1 MSNPNEGLSLIAL
14 AGNPNTGKTS
24 LFNRLTDTHERVGNY
39 PGITV
44 DRHTG
49 HFELPEAGMVEVLD
63 IPGNYSLSARSAE
76 EQIAIGALSGLP
88 PYPVPDVVVLV
99 VDATQLTRN
108 LYLALQVIELEQP
121 AVVALNMVDMLDG
134 EGREVDPQ
142 ALEKALGVPV
152 IATNAR
158 DGKGLDQLK
167 AAIDRILA
175 QPKKGTPGARW
186 AHEDPLL
193 QADLQ
198 AIHRALPES
207 WKDGRTD
214 REGALAAWAL
224 LSLGDDDEL
233 QRVPDELRA
242 AVAHRRRLAAGSGR
256 DIDEQLIAARYEW
269 IDRHVAAAT
278 RNPTRASAW
287 SERADAFLLHPV
299 VGFAALI
306 LIMGFLFQTLF
317 TWSEPLINWIDGG
330 FGSASAWIMTAM
342 PESALRSFFTEGLIA
357 GTGAVLVFLP
367 QIMLLFGLLG
377 LMEDSGYMSRVAFLM
392 DRIMRMVGLHGRA
405 FIPMLSGYACAI
417 PAVMATRTM
426 ERRRDR
432 LLTMMVVP
440 LMSCAARLPVYT
452 LVIGALFPADEGTG
466 WIDVQ
471 GLLLVGMYLFSTVIA
486 LIAAGVLS
494 RTLIQGPSVPL
505 ILELPPYRLPQARV
519 VGRMVFQKGKVFIT
533 EAGTVILACTVALW
547 LLSDYP
553 GLSAARAQ
561 PLDARLAALE
571 ETEPDPA
578 TRAVAAREIQRER
591 GALQREYSWAGQ
603 LGRTIEPAIAPL
615 GFDWKIGVGLIG
627 SLAAREVFVATMAVV
642 YGAGAEGEGA
652 TVSTLRRKMRE
663 EKRSDGEPVYT
674 PLVGL
679 SLLVFFALACQCL
692 STVAVVKRETGTW
705 RWPLF
710 MLGYMTVLAWAAS
723 FAVYQGGMALG
734 YH

>member
-1 MSNPNEGLSLIAL
+1 MSNPNEGSILIAL

-24 LFNRLTDTHERVGNY
+24 LFNRLTNTHQRVGNY

-44 DRHTG
+44 DRHIG
-49 HFELPEAGMVEVLD
+49 NFELPEAGQVEVLD

-88 PYPVPDVVVLV
+88 PYPAPDVVVLV
-99 VDATQLTRN
+99 VDASQLARN

-134 EGREVDPQ
+134 EGREVSPH
-142 ALEKALGVPV
+142 ALEQALGVPV
-152 IATNAR
+152 VATNAR
-158 DGKGLDQLK
+158 EGSGLEDLK
-167 AAIDRILA
+167 AALDSVLA

-193 QADLQ
+193 QADLL
-198 AIHRALPES
+198 AVHRALPES
-207 WKDGRTD
+207 WKDGRAH
-214 REGALAAWAL
+214 REEAFAAWAL

-233 QRVPDELRA
+233 QRVPDDLRA

-256 DIDEQLIAARYEW
+256 DIDEQLVAARYEW
-269 IDRHVAAAT
+269 IDKHVAAAT
-278 RNPTRASAW
+278 RHASRSSAW
-287 SERADAFLLHPV
+287 SERADALLLHPV

-317 TWSEPLINWIDGG
+317 SWSGPLIDWIDGG
-330 FGSASAWIMTAM
+330 LGGLSAWIVTAM
-342 PESALRSFFTEGLIA
+342 PESALRSFLTEGLIA
-357 GTGAVLVFLP
+357 GTGSVLVFLP

-452 LVIGALFPADEGTG
+452 LVIGALFPTGDGTG

-486 LIAAGVLS
+486 LVAAGVLS

-519 VGRMVFQKGKVFIT
+519 VGRMVIQKGMVFVT
-533 EAGTVILACTVALW
+533 EAGTVILACTVGLW

-553 GLSAARAQ
+553 GLSDAQAQ
-561 PLDARLAALE
+561 PLDARLVVLE
-571 ETEPDPA
+571 QTEPDQA
-578 TRAVAAREIQRER
+578 ARAVAEREIQRER
-591 GALQREYSWAGQ
+591 GALQREHSWAGK

-642 YGAGAEGEGA
+642 YGAGGEGEGA
-652 TVSTLRRKMRE
+652 AVSTLRKRMRE
-663 EKRSDGEPVYT
+663 ERRSDGNPVYT

-710 MLGYMTVLAWAAS
+710 MLGYMTVLAWVAS
-723 FAVYQGGMALG
+723 FAVYQGGIALG
-734 YH
+734 FH

>member
-1 MSNPNEGLSLIAL
+1 MSNPATSPILIAL

-24 LFNRLTDTHERVGNY
+24 LFNRLTKSDQRVGNY

-44 DRHTG
+44 DRHSG
-49 HFELPEAGMVEVLD
+49 HVVLPKAGTVEVLD

-88 PYPVPDVVVLV
+88 PYPAPDVVVLV
-99 VDATQLTRN
+99 VDATQLSRN
-108 LYLALQVIELEQP
+108 LYLALQVIELGQP

-134 EGREVDPQ
+134 GGREVDVR
-142 ALEKALGVPV
+142 ALEHALGVPV
-152 IATNAR
+152 VATNAR
-158 DGKGLDQLK
+158 AGSGLEELK
-167 AAIDRILA
+167 VAIDGVLA
-175 QPKKGTPGARW
+175 QPATGTPGARW

-198 AIHRALPES
+198 AIHKALPET
-207 WKDGRTD
+207 WKDGRPQ
-214 REGALAAWAL
+214 REEAFAAWAL

-233 QRVPDELRA
+233 QRVPEDLRT

-256 DIDEQLIAARYEW
+256 DIDEQLISSRYEW
-269 IDRHVAAAT
+269 IDKHVAAST
-278 RNPTRASAW
+278 RKASRASVL
-287 SERADAFLLHPV
+287 SERMDAFLLHPV
-299 VGFAALI
+299 TGFAALI

-317 TWSEPLINWIDGG
+317 TWSGPLIDWVDGG
-330 FGSASAWIMTAM
+330 FGQVGSWIMTVL
-342 PESALRSFFTEGLIA
+342 PDGPLRSFLTEGLIA

-377 LMEDSGYMSRVAFLM
+377 LLEDSGYMSRVAFLM
-392 DRIMRMVGLHGRA
+392 DRIMRAVGLHGRA

-452 LVIGALFPADEGTG
+452 LVIGALFPVGDGTA

-471 GLLLVGMYLFSTVIA
+471 GLLLVGMYLFSTIIA
-486 LIAAGVLS
+486 LVAAGVLS
-494 RTLIQGPSVPL
+494 RTLIRGPSVPL
-505 ILELPPYRLPQARV
+505 ILELPPYRVPHARV
-519 VGRMVFQKGKVFIT
+519 VVRMAFQKGKVFVT

-553 GLSAARAQ
+553 ALNKERAA
-561 PLDARLAALE
+561 PLDSRLAALE
-571 ETEPDPA
+571 QTEPDPTA
-578 TRAVAAREIQRER
+578 RALAAREIQRER
-591 GALQREYSWAGQ
+591 GALQRKHSWAGQ
-603 LGRTIEPAIAPL
+603 LGRGIEPAIAPL
-615 GFDWKIGVGLIG
+615 GFDWKIGIGLIG

-642 YGAGAEGEGA
+642 YGAGGKGEGA
-652 TVSTLRRKMRE
+652 AVATLRKRMRE
-663 EKRSDGEPVYT
+663 ERRPDGRPVYT

-710 MLGYMTVLAWAAS
+710 MLSYMTVLAWVAS

-734 YH
+734 FH

>member
-1 MSNPNEGLSLIAL
+1 MSNLNEGPSLIAL

-24 LFNRLTDTHERVGNY
+24 LFNSLTDDHQRVGNY

-44 DRHTG
+44 DRHSG
-49 HFELPEAGMVEVLD
+49 HFELPKAGEVEVLD

-88 PYPVPDVVVLV
+88 PYLAPDVVVLV
-99 VDATQLTRN
+99 VDASQLARN

-134 EGREVDPQ
+134 EGREVSPH
-142 ALEKALGVPV
+142 ALEQALGVPV
-152 IATNAR
+152 VAINAR
-158 DGKGLDQLK
+158 EGDGLEDLK
-167 AAIDRILA
+167 AALDRVLA

-186 AHEDPLL
+186 AHDDPLL

-198 AIHRALPES
+198 AVQRSLPEP
-207 WKDGRTD
+207 WKDGRPH
-214 REGALAAWAL
+214 REEALAAWAL

-233 QRVPDELRA
+233 QRVPDDLRA

-256 DIDEQLIAARYEW
+256 DIDEQLISARYEW
-269 IDRHVAAAT
+269 IDKHVAAAT
-278 RNPTRASAW
+278 RHPNRSSAW
-287 SERADAFLLHPV
+287 SERADALLLHPV

-306 LIMGFLFQTLF
+306 FIMGFLFQTLF
-317 TWSEPLINWIDGG
+317 SWSGPLIDWIDSG
-330 FGSASAWIMTAM
+330 FGGVSAWIVTVM
-342 PESALRSFFTEGLIA
+342 PEGTLRSFLTEGLIA
-357 GTGAVLVFLP
+357 GTGSVLVFFP
-367 QIMLLFGLLG
+367 QIMLLFALLG

-392 DRIMRMVGLHGRA
+392 DRIMRTVGLHGRA

-452 LVIGALFPADEGTG
+452 LIIGALFPTGGDTG

-471 GLLLVGMYLFSTVIA
+471 GLLLVGMYLFSTIIA
-486 LIAAGVLS
+486 LVAAGVLS
-494 RTLIQGPSVPL
+494 RTLIKGPNVPL
-505 ILELPPYRLPQARV
+505 ILELPPYRLPQAKV
-519 VGRMVFQKGKVFIT
+519 VGRMVFQKGRVFVT
-533 EAGTVILACTVALW
+533 EAGTVILACTVGLW

-553 GLSAARAQ
+553 GLSDAHAQ

-571 ETEPDPA
+571 QAELDPA
-578 TRAVAAREIQRER
+578 TRAVATTEIQRER
-591 GALQREYSWAGQ
+591 GALQREHSWAGK

-642 YGAGAEGEGA
+642 YGAGEGEGA
-652 TVSTLRRKMRE
+652 TVSTLRKKMRE
-663 EKRSDGEPVYT
+663 ERRSDGAPVYT

-710 MLGYMTVLAWAAS
+710 MLGYMTALAWLAS

>member
-1 MSNPNEGLSLIAL
+1 MSNLNEKPSLIAL

-24 LFNRLTDTHERVGNY
+24 LFNRLTDTHQRVGNY

-44 DRHTG
+44 DRHSG
-49 HFELPEAGMVEVLD
+49 NFELPKAGKIEVLD

-88 PYPVPDVVVLV
+88 PYPTPDVVVLV
-99 VDATQLTRN
+99 VDATQLARN

-134 EGREVDPQ
+134 EGRAVSPR
-142 ALEKALGVPV
+142 ALEQVLGVPV

-158 DGKGLDQLK
+158 EGDGLEELK
-167 AAIDRILA
+167 AALDRVLA
-175 QPKKGTPGARW
+175 QPKTGTPGARW

-198 AIHRALPES
+198 AVHQALPAS
-207 WKDGRTD
+207 WRDGRAH
-214 REGALAAWAL
+214 REEALAAWAL

-233 QRVPDELRA
+233 QHVPDELRE

-278 RNPTRASAW
+278 RIPSRASAW
-287 SERADAFLLHPV
+287 SERVDALLLHPV

-317 TWSEPLINWIDGG
+317 TWSGPLIDWIDGR
-330 FGSASAWIMTAM
+330 FGGVNTWIVTVLPEGAW
-342 PESALRSFFTEGLIA
+342 RSFLTEGLIA

-392 DRIMRMVGLHGRA
+392 DRVMRMIGLHGRA

-440 LMSCAARLPVYT
+440 LISCAARLPVYT
-452 LVIGALFPADEGTG
+452 LVIGALFPAGKGTG

-471 GLLLVGMYLFSTVIA
+471 GLLLVAMYLFSTVIA
-486 LIAAGVLS
+486 LVAAGVLS

-519 VGRMVFQKGKVFIT
+519 VGRMVLQKGGVFVT
-533 EAGTVILACTVALW
+533 EAGTVILACTIGLW

-553 GLSAARAQ
+553 GLSDARAA

-571 ETEPDPA
+571 QTEPDPA
-578 TRAVAAREIQRER
+578 IRAVAAREIQHER
-591 GALQREYSWAGQ
+591 SALQREHSWAGK

-627 SLAAREVFVATMAVV
+627 SLAAREVFVATMVVV
-642 YGAGAEGEGA
+642 YGAGGEGEGA
-652 TVSTLRRKMRE
+652 AVSALRKKMRE
-663 EKRSDGEPVYT
+663 ERRSDGEPLYT

-705 RWPLF
+705 RWPAF
-710 MLGYMTVLAWAAS
+710 MLGYMTILAWVAS

-734 YH
+734 FH

>member
-1 MSNPNEGLSLIAL
+1 MSESTSRLSLVAL

-24 LFNRLTDTHERVGNY
+24 LFNQLTGSDQRVGNY

-44 DRHTG
+44 DRHSG
-49 HFELPEAGMVEVLD
+49 QVVLPKAGKVEVLD

-76 EQIAIGALSGLP
+76 EQIAIGALAGLGP
-88 PYPVPDVVVLV
+88 HTAPDLVVLV
-99 VDATQLTRN
+99 VDASQLSRN
-108 LYLALQVIELEQP
+108 LYLVLQVIELEQP

-134 EGREVDPQ
+134 DGRKVNAR
-142 ALEKALGVPV
+142 ALEQALGVPV
-152 IATNAR
+152 VPTNAR
-158 DGKGLDQLK
+158 AGTGVSELKG
-167 AAIDRILA
+167 AIDRVLA
-175 QPKKGTPGARW
+175 SPAKGTPGARW

-198 AIHRALPES
+198 AVVQALPDT
-207 WKDGRTD
+207 WKDGRAP
-214 REGALAAWAL
+214 RELAFAAWAL
-224 LSLGDDDEL
+224 LSLDEDDEL
-233 QRVPDELRA
+233 RGVPDSLRE

-256 DIDEQLIAARYEW
+256 DVDLELIASRYEW
-269 IDRHVAAAT
+269 IDRHVAAAM
-278 RNPTRASAW
+278 RKPSSASAW
-287 SERADAFLLHPV
+287 SERVDGFLLHPMA
-299 VGFAALI
+299 GFAALI

-330 FGSASAWIMTAM
+330 IGNVGSWIGSVL
-342 PESALRSFFTEGLIA
+342 PEGALRAFVTEGLIA

-367 QIMLLFGLLG
+367 QIMLLFALLG
-377 LMEDSGYMSRVAFLM
+377 VMEDSGYMSRVAFLM
-392 DRIMRMVGLHGRA
+392 DRIMRAVGLHGRA

-452 LVIGALFPADEGTG
+452 LVIGALFPVTGATG

-471 GLLLVGMYLFSTVIA
+471 GLMLVGMYLFGTLIA

-519 VGRMVFQKGKVFIT
+519 VARMAFQKGKVFVT

-553 GLSAARAQ
+553 NLSENRAA
-561 PLDARLAALE
+561 PLDARVAALE
-571 ETEPDPA
+571 QTYLDPSE
-578 TRAVAAREIQRER
+578 RELAAKEIERER
-591 GALQREYSWAGQ
+591 GALQREHSWAGK
-603 LGRTIEPAIAPL
+603 LGRTLEPAIAPL

-642 YGAGAEGEGA
+642 YGAGGEDEGA
-652 TVSTLRRKMRE
+652 AVATLRKKMRD
-663 EKRSDGEPVYT
+663 EKRENGDPVYT

-692 STVAVVKRETGTW
+692 STVAVVKRETRSW

-710 MLGYMTVLAWAAS
+710 MLGYMTALAWIVS
-723 FAVYQGGMALG
+723 FAVYQGGLALG
-734 YH
+734 FT